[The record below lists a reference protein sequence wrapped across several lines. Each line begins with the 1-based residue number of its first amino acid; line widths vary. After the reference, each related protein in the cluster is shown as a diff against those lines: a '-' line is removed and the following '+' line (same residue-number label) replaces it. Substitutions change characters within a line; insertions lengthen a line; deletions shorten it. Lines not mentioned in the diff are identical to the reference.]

1 MPTDSGV
8 AIVPIP
14 AAAKGEAG
22 AAGVVPGWR
31 ADSAGAY
38 FPFCAPPLTA
48 GSAAAT
54 SRDENG
60 GAGPGSELAAASLD
74 VTSVLASSSGVRA
87 TSFAR
92 GIASRAVRYR
102 AGRRGARV
110 PAPAPHAHASPPSVD
125 LALLADVIWRS
136 LRHVPAN
143 SQYSRRATM
152 YFLKSM
158 VYTLNAV
165 LAVEFAANQNPPI
178 LRLTTQDTPGCV

>member
-54 SRDENG
+54 SRDEDG

-92 GIASRAVRYR
+92 GIASCTRGRARGT
-102 AGRRGARV
+102 ARRR
-110 PAPAPHAHASPPSVD
+110 
-125 LALLADVIWRS
+125 R
-136 LRHVPAN
+136 
-143 SQYSRRATM
+143 RRARACPAGAGWIGWS
-152 YFLKSM
+152 F
-158 VYTLNAV
+158 
-165 LAVEFAANQNPPI
+165 
-178 LRLTTQDTPGCV
+178 